1 MEKRIFKYLNTEIS
15 GIEGSAGFVIL
26 FAVSVASIVLGI
38 ALGIA
43 NIAFKEVKFTTS
55 AKDANE
61 AFFAAD
67 TGAECALFNDKSS
80 SDSFVQY
87 GGSGVV
93 TCRGGTIILGG
104 AWPSW
109 SFVVPSLGT
118 SGAACA
124 KVKVDKDAVT
134 YFPAT
139 RTTVISKGYNF
150 GDSDC
155 NSSNPNRL
163 EREVKITY

>member
-1 MEKRIFKYLNTEIS
+1 MKKIFKYLNIEIS
-15 GIEGSAGFVIL
+15 RAGGSAGFVIL
-26 FAVSVASIVLGI
+26 FAVSIASIVLAI

-43 NIAFKEVKFTTS
+43 NIAYKEIKFTTS
-55 AKDANE
+55 AKETNE

-67 TGAECALFNDKSS
+67 TGAECALYNDKSS
-80 SDSFVQY
+80 SNSFVEY
-87 GGSGVV
+87 DSSGLV

-124 KVKVDKDAVT
+124 KVTVTKDAVT

-139 RTTVISKGYNF
+139 RTTILSEGYNL
-150 GDSDC
+150 GDASC
-155 NSSNPNRL
+155 NSSSPNRV
-163 EREVKITY
+163 EREVRITY